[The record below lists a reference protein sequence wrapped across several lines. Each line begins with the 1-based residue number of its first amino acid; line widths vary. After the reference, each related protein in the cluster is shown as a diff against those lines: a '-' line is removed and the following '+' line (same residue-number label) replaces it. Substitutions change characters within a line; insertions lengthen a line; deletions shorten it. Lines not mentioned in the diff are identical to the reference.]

1 MLPGSLLPPFLR
13 RETGDEANVLHWR
26 TNIVFFHGSSG
37 LLVRASSMCTD
48 ITLSAPVLYITSTLD
63 TIESLSDTA
72 QGLGYPQ
79 VPRGRE
85 VVQLLK
91 YFGSM
96 CFRKYE
102 LF

>member
-1 MLPGSLLPPFLR
+1 M
-13 RETGDEANVLHWR
+13 
-26 TNIVFFHGSSG
+26 
-37 LLVRASSMCTD
+37 RASSLCTD

-63 TIESLSDTA
+63 PIESLSDTA

-96 CFRKYE
+96 CFREYE
-102 LF
+102 LFLGGISSWGLPQSVQDTIDD

>member
-1 MLPGSLLPPFLR
+1 
-13 RETGDEANVLHWR
+13 
-26 TNIVFFHGSSG
+26 
-37 LLVRASSMCTD
+37 MCTD

-96 CFRKYE
+96 CFREYE
-102 LF
+102 LRWYLQLESPTTCTRHH

>member
-1 MLPGSLLPPFLR
+1 MDKPDWEEIAPYSHNTKVYVGQWESISHQWCLVQIV
-13 RETGDEANVLHWR
+13 GDPSWR
-26 TNIVFFHGSSG
+26 Y
-37 LLVRASSMCTD
+37 

-63 TIESLSDTA
+63 PIESLSDTA

-96 CFRKYE
+96 CFREYE